1 MKSRLVLLVLALL
14 VYVGL
19 TIYIG
24 WHGERFLDFWGI
36 SVPAGIYWTLL
47 AVLALA
53 YMLGRSPVVPGPP
66 GRLLKVIGSYYFA
79 VLEFA
84 VILLPLGDLAAW
96 LLKLAGFPPA
106 VYFGGTGSV
115 VLVILIVLLAKGYWN
130 AWTPIVRTYRA
141 RVGKRAGRLRQL
153 RVAVAS
159 DIHLGNIV
167 GKRHLARL
175 VKAVDAMKPD
185 LILLPGDLIDDS
197 IEPYIRNGMSE
208 VMKQLQA
215 KYGVYAVLGNHEYYG
230 GHIEEHIRQ
239 MESIGIRV
247 LRDETVS
254 VEDAFYI
261 AGRKDKTAE
270 SFETGGRMAVDRLL
284 SGLDPS
290 KPILLMD
297 HQPYHFDK
305 AAAAGADVLLCGHT
319 HRGQFAPNH
328 WITGRLFELDW
339 GYMLKEKM
347 HVVVS
352 SGFGTWGPPIRIAS
366 RSEVIELILDF
377 EEAE

>member
-14 VYVGL
+14 VYGGL
-19 TIYIG
+19 NIYIG
-24 WHGERFLDFWGI
+24 WHGARFLDFWGI
-36 SVPAGIYWTLL
+36 SVPGGLYWTLL

-53 YMLGRSPVVPGPP
+53 YMLGRSPAVPGPP

-115 VLVILIVLLAKGYWN
+115 VLVILIILLAKGYWN

-141 RVGKRAGRLRQL
+141 KVDKQAGQLRQL

-175 VKAVDAMKPD
+175 VKTVDAMKPD

-230 GHIEEHIRQ
+230 GHIEEHISQ
-239 MESIGIRV
+239 MERIGIRV

-270 SFETGGRMAVDRLL
+270 SFDTDGRMTVDELL

-297 HQPYHFDK
+297 HQPYHFAK

-339 GYMLKEKM
+339 GYMLKDKM

-377 EEAE
+377 GEAE